1 MPIFK
6 SKSKYPNILLYAFS
20 FQNRVYILSQKLG
33 FEAIKKKKKK
43 RLGFEFYFSLVLF
56 HFFIF
61 LIMGK
66 KRIRM
71 VNAEIE
77 AQPQGPSH
85 GPLAPNQSQ
94 DTPPSN
100 QSLCPSAN
108 QSSALLVPQPQ
119 ANDNSEES
127 REIGVQITII
137 MKLNN
142 YVLL

>member
-20 FQNRVYILSQKLG
+20 FQSRVYILSQKLG
-33 FEAIKKKKKK
+33 FEAIKKKKKI
-43 RLGFEFYFSLVLF
+43 LGFKFYFSLFLF
-56 HFFIF
+56 LPFI
-61 LIMGK
+61 LLTMGK
-66 KRIRM
+66 KRIRI
-71 VNAEIE
+71 VNAKIE
-77 AQPQGPSH
+77 PQPQGPSH
-85 GPLAPNQSQ
+85 GSLAPNQSQ
-94 DTPPSN
+94 DTPPPD
-100 QSLCPSAN
+100 QTLYPSAN

-127 REIGVQITII
+127 TEIEVQITII

>member
-1 MPIFK
+1 
-6 SKSKYPNILLYAFS
+6 
-20 FQNRVYILSQKLG
+20 
-33 FEAIKKKKKK
+33 
-43 RLGFEFYFSLVLF
+43 
-56 HFFIF
+56 
-61 LIMGK
+61 MGK

-94 DTPPSN
+94 DTPPPN

-119 ANDNSEES
+119 ADDNSEES